1 MRQEFVEVATIQ
13 EAQAAAPW
21 AAEIVEVEGGFQAFE
36 SMADYNN
43 WIKNS
48 DQDTEDDDSEKM
60 PSVEV
65 CKNVEWVR
73 ENEINKDGID
83 EADFEN
89 AANTYSEAV
98 YDALT
103 EKGWNVSWSK
113 KERIT
118 FHGWNGARFTTKRGC
133 VGSWEK
139 LTDDQ
144 LAIIDEARKLAD
156 DAVKVWVKTD
166 EEARREIIAIVEEEN
181 VSCPEQVCDAVL
193 AAWKN
198 GENWN
203 AVLAEAVANDA
214 KVAKQL
220 GVE

>member
-1 MRQEFVEVATIQ
+1 MRQEFVEVSTI
-13 EAQAAAPW
+13 EAAYTVCPW

-36 SMADYNN
+36 SMDDYNT

-48 DQDTEDDDSEKM
+48 DRDTEGDDSEKM

-65 CKNVEWVR
+65 CKNVEWVQ
-73 ENEINKDGID
+73 EHEINKDGID

-103 EKGWNVSWSK
+103 AKGWNVSWSK

-118 FHGWNGARFTTKRGC
+118 FHGWNGARFATKRGC
-133 VGSWEK
+133 VASWEK

-156 DAVKVWVKTD
+156 EAVKVWVKTD
-166 EEARREIIAIVEEEN
+166 EEARREIIAIVEEAN

-198 GENWN
+198 GENWS
-203 AVLAEAVANDA
+203 AVLAEAVANEA